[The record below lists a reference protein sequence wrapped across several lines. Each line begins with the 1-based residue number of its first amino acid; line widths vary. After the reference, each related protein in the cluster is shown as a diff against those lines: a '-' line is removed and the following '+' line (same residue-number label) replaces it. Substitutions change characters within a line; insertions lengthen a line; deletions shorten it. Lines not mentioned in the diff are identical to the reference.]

1 MVLLDGKACAADIK
15 TKIHNYINEHD
26 LDVSLAV
33 IQVGNDPA
41 SSVYVRNKE
50 RACEECDIRFLGYH
64 LPEDVP
70 EGKLINLIKM
80 LNHADQVSGILVQ
93 LPLPKHIN
101 VDRII
106 ETIDPAKDVDGF
118 HPINVGRRMTGAGGF
133 APCTA
138 AGIVEL
144 LKYNDIDLCGMNCVV
159 VGRSNIVGK
168 PVAVELLHEDAT
180 VTICHSKT
188 YGLEDICRRADIVV
202 CAIGKPEFFN
212 DDYFT
217 SFSIVV
223 DVGIHRKPDGK
234 LCGDVEYDDVAQWVR
249 AITPVPGGVGPMTV
263 AMLMKNTLKAAGG
276 DIDE

>member
-1 MVLLDGKACAADIK
+1 MILLDGKACAADVK
-15 TKIHNYINEHD
+15 TKIHDYINEHD

-80 LNHADQVSGILVQ
+80 LNHADQVNGILVQ

-118 HPINVGRRMTGAGGF
+118 HPVNVGRRMTGAGGF

-144 LKYNDIDLCGMNCVV
+144 LKYNDIDLRGMDCVV

-249 AITPVPGGVGPMTV
+249 AISPVPGGVGPMTV

-276 DIDE
+276 DIDV

>member
-33 IQVGNDPA
+33 IQVGDDPA

-144 LKYNDIDLCGMNCVV
+144 LKYNDIDLRGMDCVV

-249 AITPVPGGVGPMTV
+249 AISPVPGGVGPMTV

>member
-33 IQVGNDPA
+33 IQVGDDPA

-80 LNHADQVSGILVQ
+80 LNHADQVNGILVQ

-144 LKYNDIDLCGMNCVV
+144 LKYNDIDLRGMDCVV

-276 DIDE
+276 DIDV

>member
-80 LNHADQVSGILVQ
+80 LNHTDQVNGILVQ

-144 LKYNDIDLCGMNCVV
+144 LKHNDIDLRGMNCVV

-188 YGLEDICRRADIVV
+188 YDLENICRRADVV
-202 CAIGKPEFFN
+202 ICAIGKPKFFN
-212 DDYFT
+212 GDYF
-217 SFSIVV
+217 SAHAIVV

-276 DIDE
+276 GIDE

>member
-15 TKIHNYINEHD
+15 IKIHDYINEHD

-33 IQVGNDPA
+33 IQVGDDPA

-80 LNHADQVSGILVQ
+80 LNHADQVNGILVQ

-144 LKYNDIDLCGMNCVV
+144 LKHNDIDLRGMNCVV

-188 YGLEDICRRADIVV
+188 YGLENICRRADVV
-202 CAIGKPEFFN
+202 ICAIGKPEFFN
-212 DDYFT
+212 GDYFT
-217 SFSIVV
+217 SFAIVV

-234 LCGDVEYDDVAQWVR
+234 LCGDVEYDDVAEWVR

-276 DIDE
+276 DIDV

>member
-15 TKIHNYINEHD
+15 TKIHDYINEHD

-33 IQVGNDPA
+33 IQVGDDPA

-80 LNHADQVSGILVQ
+80 LNHADQVNGILVQ

-144 LKYNDIDLCGMNCVV
+144 LKHNDIDLRGMNCVV

-188 YGLEDICRRADIVV
+188 YSLENICRRADVV
-202 CAIGKPEFFN
+202 ICAIGKPEFFN
-212 DDYFT
+212 GDYFNT
-217 SFSIVV
+217 HAIVV

-234 LCGDVEYDDVAQWVR
+234 LCGDVEYDDVAQWIR
-249 AITPVPGGVGPMTV
+249 AISPVPGGVGPMTV